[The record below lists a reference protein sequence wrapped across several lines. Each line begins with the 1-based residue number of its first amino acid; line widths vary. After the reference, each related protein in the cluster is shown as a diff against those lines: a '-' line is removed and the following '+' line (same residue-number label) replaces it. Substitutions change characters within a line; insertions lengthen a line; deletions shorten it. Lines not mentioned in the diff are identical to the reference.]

1 LIQAIGI
8 GDFVQTIIVDEREGE
23 MTHSSTVCV
32 WATNVEAHDLEDNK
46 PTSSRASISL
56 PFGDTDTR
64 AGDEEEEDVF
74 DAEAGWYVP
83 GTVIDLYAATIR
95 ATISATFCHG
105 QITLFPVPPITSCKR
120 ERNRKK
126 ENER

>member
-1 LIQAIGI
+1 LPLFIQSGA
-8 GDFVQTIIVDEREGE
+8 FVQERFIDKREGE
-23 MTHSSTVCV
+23 MTRSSAIWV
-32 WATNVEAHDLEDNK
+32 WATNVEANDLGDDK